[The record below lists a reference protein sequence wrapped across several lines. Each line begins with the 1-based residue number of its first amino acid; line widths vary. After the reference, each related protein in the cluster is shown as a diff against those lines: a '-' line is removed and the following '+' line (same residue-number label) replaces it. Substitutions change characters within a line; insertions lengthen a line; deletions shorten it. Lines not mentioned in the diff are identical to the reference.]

1 MPIANLRPSAE
12 GTYTA
17 FILGAGAN
25 KVAAVDPGNPVSH
38 DDETSYV
45 RIGTS
50 PGASPANRQSFFLD
64 TGIPAAMDSVNSLSL
79 NTRARSNG
87 GVGVESYHHFIRTG
101 TGGGAL
107 EGSDLDAPGYIIY
120 DAPGSTYRT
129 FTTATI
135 PKPGGGSWGTG
146 DIVAGNLQIIL
157 AVQFD
162 SGLQFRFT
170 STWVSL
176 DYEAP
181 PAGSGGALIMMW
193 SLLGPV
199 FGAALLLSEMHAAAD
214 LAARRGL
221 ILSPAEVRA
230 AWVDS
235 REWRR
240 PVRFFLGRHA

>member
-17 FILGAGAN
+17 FILGAGVS
-25 KVAAVDPGNPVSH
+25 KTAAVDPGPSLAH
-38 DDETSYV
+38 DDAASYI

-50 PGASPANRQSFFLD
+50 PGVSPACRQSFFLD
-64 TGIPAAMDSVNSLSL
+64 TGIPAAMDAVNSLSL

-87 GVGVESYHHFIRTG
+87 AAGVESYHHFIRTG

-107 EGSDLDAPGYIIY
+107 EGSELDAPGYIIY
-120 DAPGSTYRT
+120 DAPGGTYRT
-129 FTTATI
+129 FTTAGI

-146 DIVAGNLQIIL
+146 DIVAGNLQMIL

-162 SGLQFRFT
+162 SVLQFYFT

-176 DYEAP
+176 DFDAP
-181 PAGSGGALIMMW
+181 PAGSGGMILMMW
-193 SLLGPV
+193 SVLGPV
-199 FGAALLLSEMHAAAD
+199 LGAAMTLAQMQAAAD

-221 ILSPAEVRA
+221 ILTPDEVRA
-230 AWVDS
+230 AWVDH
-235 REWRR
+235 RTAPR
-240 PVRFFLGRHA
+240 PARFFLGRR